1 MRDVSQLGLLG
12 KHKDMY
18 HLQVEPWAGKMSQVY
33 ASPFV
38 YNRLEKLQEE
48 CYIYLNVTST
58 ILMINLKHRSQNM

>member
-38 YNRLEKLQEE
+38 YNRLEKL
-48 CYIYLNVTST
+48 
-58 ILMINLKHRSQNM
+58 